1 MKITKRVNKAN
12 TTPQKGR
19 EIKYIVIHYTATT
32 SSKGKAEAIA
42 KYFSSPLAKASADFI
57 VDDDFIVQY
66 NPDIKNRYCW
76 SVGGS
81 RYSTKSC
88 SVAGTLYNKATNS
101 NCINIELCSN
111 KRSLATLLPTDKDW
125 YFTEKTI
132 DNALE
137 LTKSLMK
144 QYHIDLDHVIMHNH
158 VTGKLCPAMWS
169 RSEQSLDGWFE
180 FKQRLKYP
188 IKYSII
194 KDGYLR
200 SSAGGSKVAYRDLSR
215 TMKKKCENVNDYAK
229 LKAGVD
235 VTAEDGA
242 KLNGNK
248 WIKLKCGY
256 WFAIRRDG
264 VVKAEKIR

>member
-1 MKITKRVNKAN
+1 MKITKCVNKAN

-32 SSKGKAEAIA
+32 SSVGKAKAIA
-42 KYFSSPLAKASADFI
+42 LYFAKPTTKASADFI

-81 RYSTKSC
+81 RYATKSC
-88 SVAGTLYNKATNS
+88 STAGILYNKATNS

-111 KRSLATLLPTDKDW
+111 KQSLATLLPTDKDW

-132 DNALE
+132 DNAVE
-137 LTKSLMK
+137 LTKYLME
-144 QYHIDLDHVIMHNH
+144 QYNIDLDHVIMHNH
-158 VTGKLCPAMWS
+158 VTGKLCPAMWCQT
-169 RSEQSLDGWFE
+169 EQSLDKWDA

-200 SSAGGSKVAYRDLSR
+200 KSAGGTKVPYKELSR
-215 TMKKKCENVNDYAK
+215 TMKKKCENVDDYAK
-229 LKAGVD
+229 LKAGCT
-235 VTAEDGA
+235 VTAEDGK

-248 WIKLKCGY
+248 WIKLKCNY

-264 VVKAEKIR
+264 IVKAEKIK